1 MISLAFLFR
10 TSFQHLLCRTEDRL
24 ALLQFKESFVIYK
37 LASSYDPF
45 AYPKVNL
52 WKSQGIDCCS
62 WEGIWCDQD
71 TGHVIGL
78 DLSSSCLLGS
88 INSNSSLFQLIHLQH
103 LNLAFNNF
111 NYSMV
116 PSALANLTN
125 LTYLNLSNSFFS
137 GQISSELS
145 KLASL
150 STLDLSPSYDPQ
162 YEGLLELKRPNLRS
176 LIENLTSLEYLH
188 LSSVKINSRIPNI
201 LANMSSLKSIFLGH
215 CGLFGEFPIAIFQL
229 PKLQALIVDYNP
241 GLIGNLPEFHFYSQ
255 LTDLRVSNT
264 SFSGKLPASIGMLG
278 SLVHLAANDCKFLG
292 LLPSSLGNLTK
303 LRFLSLRNNF
313 FHGENVPFLS
323 NLTQLTSIF
332 LGLNQFTFP
341 EIPSF
346 FARFT
351 LLQCL
356 GLGYNQISG
365 HFPPWIT
372 NMSQLTYLQV
382 PYNMLQGSLPSSIS
396 KLKNIEFLGFA
407 GNNFTGTVE
416 INLFLDL
423 KYLRYLTFSLNKLS
437 LLIKTRNST
446 NTTSAKLKQ
455 LGLGSC
461 NLKEFPNFLQD
472 QDQLESLDLSFN
484 DIHGQIPKWIW
495 KLSKSLWYLDLSH
508 NSLTNI
514 EKIAI
519 SLSSSSFYYL
529 DLSFNM
535 LEASLPIPPF
545 SIIFFSVSKN
555 KFSGEIPLEFCNCT
569 SLQILDLSHNSI
581 NGTIPPQC
589 ISSFSKSLFVLNLQE
604 NKFEG
609 PIPTTWAVENNLRVI
624 KIGQNN
630 LQGKLPRSLTNC
642 KMLEFLDLGDN
653 HIKDTFPFWLGT
665 LPKLKILILHSNG
678 LYGAINVL
686 ESNSLFSSL
695 QIIDLSQNEFSGR
708 LPTEY
713 FKRWNAMVNPD
724 KNNKAYLHAYDHP
737 LMHDYILHNQY
748 PYSMTITNKGS
759 RLEYAKVLEVFSGVD
774 LSCNKFKGEIPQ
786 IVGSLKGLQLLN
798 LSNNILVGLIPPTL
812 GNLTNLEALDLSQ
825 NKLIGSIPTQLT
837 QLNFL
842 EVFNVSHNHLTGP
855 IPKGQQF
862 DTFENSSFDGNSGLC
877 GFPLSRKCNDL
888 KTLPSP
894 SSTPK
899 GNEDSGLLTKFGWK
913 VVVLGYGC
921 GFLVGVVIGNIFFA
935 RTHEWLMRT
944 YRIRLSR
951 GVMKVAGNSFG
962 GSSSMLVPSSCT
974 SSI

>member
-1 MISLAFLFR
+1 MVFSFARFFFIILLAFLVR
-10 TSFQHLLCRTEDRL
+10 PSFQHLLCRREDRL

-52 WKSQGIDCCS
+52 WKSQGMDCCS
-62 WEGIWCDQD
+62 WEGVWCDQD

-88 INSNSSLFQLIHLQH
+88 INSNSSLFQLTHLQH
-103 LNLAFNNF
+103 LNLAFNDF
-111 NYSMV
+111 NYSMI

-145 KLASL
+145 KLAGL
-150 STLDLSPSYDPQ
+150 STLDLSSSYDPQ
-162 YEGLLELKRPNLRS
+162 YEGLLELERPNLRS
-176 LIENLTSLEYLH
+176 LIENLKSLEYLH

-215 CGLFGEFPIAIFQL
+215 CGLFGEFPSAIFQL
-229 PKLQALIVDYNP
+229 PKLQALIVHYNP
-241 GLIGNLPEFHFYSQ
+241 GLIGNLPEFHFHSQ
-255 LTDLRVSNT
+255 LTDLRVSFT

-278 SLVHLAANDCKFLG
+278 SLEHLDASDCKFFG
-292 LLPSSLGNLTK
+292 LLPSSLGNITK
-303 LRFLSLRNNF
+303 LHFLSLKNNF
-313 FHGENVPFLS
+313 FQGKDVPFLS
-323 NLTQLTSIF
+323 NLTQLTSIY

-351 LLQCL
+351 HLQCL
-356 GLGYNQISG
+356 GLAFNQISG
-365 HFPPWIT
+365 HFPSWIT
-372 NMSQLTYLQV
+372 NMSQLTFLNV
-382 PYNMLQGSLPSSIS
+382 ASNMLQGSLPSSIS
-396 KLKNIEFLGFA
+396 KLKNIETLGFE

-416 INLFLDL
+416 INPFLDL
-423 KYLRYLTFSLNKLS
+423 KYLRHLTFSLNKLS

-446 NTTSAKLKQ
+446 NTTLAKLEQ

-472 QDQLESLDLSFN
+472 QDQLQFLSLSFN

-495 KLSKSLWYLDLSH
+495 KL
-508 NSLTNI
+508 NN
-514 EKIAI
+514 
-519 SLSSSSFYYL
+519 
-529 DLSFNM
+529 N
-535 LEASLPIPPF
+535 
-545 SIIFFSVSKN
+545 
-555 KFSGEIPLEFCNCT
+555 
-569 SLQILDLSHNSI
+569 
-581 NGTIPPQC
+581 
-589 ISSFSKSLFVLNLQE
+589 
-604 NKFEG
+604 FEG
-609 PIPTTWAVENNLRVI
+609 PIPTTWAVENDLRVI
-624 KIGQNN
+624 KLSQNN
-630 LQGKLPRSLTNC
+630 LQGKLPRLLTNC

-678 LYGAINVL
+678 LYGSINVL
-686 ESNSLFSSL
+686 ESNSLFPSL
-695 QIIDLSQNEFSGR
+695 QVVDLSHNEFSGL

-713 FKRWNAMVNPD
+713 FKRWNAMVDPD
-724 KNNKAYLHAYDHP
+724 KENKAYWYTYDNLSVNGVYLP
-737 LMHDYILHNQY
+737 LQY
-748 PYSMTITNKGS
+748 PYSMTITNKGL

-786 IVGSLKGLQLLN
+786 IVGRLKGLQLLN
-798 LSNNILVGLIPPTL
+798 LSNNILVGPIPPTL

-842 EVFNVSHNHLTGP
+842 EVFNVSHNHLTGR

-862 DTFENSSFDGNSGLC
+862 DTFENTSFDGNSGLC

-888 KTLPSP
+888 KALPSP

-921 GFLVGVVIGNIFFA
+921 GFLVGVVIGNIVFA
-935 RTHEWLMRT
+935 KTHEWLMRT

-951 GVMKVAGNSFG
+951 GVMKVAGSSFG